1 LSVQGKYDI
10 EAKKFYERVGLQFEL
25 NVEIPAD
32 SEVIIG
38 ILNNSD
44 SVLKRLYLAYF
55 PMVLQLVLNN
65 NGDEDDAKDVY
76 QEAII
81 VLYNKVKT
89 GDFELSSKLK
99 TYIYSICRRLWLKR
113 LKQMNRYGGDI
124 KDFQEYLPVEDD
136 VEKHHDRDMQLN
148 KMEDALKLLGEPCKT
163 IMEDFYIHSRSM
175 QEICERFGY
184 TNADNAKTQKYK
196 CLQRLKKLFFQ
207 Q

>member
-1 LSVQGKYDI
+1 MNK
-10 EAKKFYERVGLQFEL
+10 QF

-65 NGDEDDAKDVY
+65 NGNEDDAKDIY

-81 VLYNKVKT
+81 VLYNKVKR

-113 LKQMNRYGGDI
+113 LKQLNRYGGDI
-124 KDFQEYLPVEDD
+124 KDFEDYLPVEDD
-136 VEKHHDRDMQLN
+136 VEKHQDRDLQLN
-148 KMEDALKLLGEPCKT
+148 KMQDALNLLGEPCKT
-163 IMEDFYIHSRSM
+163 IMEDFYMHSRSM
-175 QEICERFGY
+175 QDICERFGY

>member
-1 LSVQGKYDI
+1 VNKQID
-10 EAKKFYERVGLQFEL
+10 LQ
-25 NVEIPAD
+25 IPAD

-55 PMVLQLVLNN
+55 PMVLQLILNN
-65 NGDEDDAKDVY
+65 NGNEDDAKDVY

-81 VLYNKVKT
+81 VLYNKVKR

-113 LKQMNRYGGDI
+113 LKQLNRYGGDI
-124 KDFQEYLPVEDD
+124 KDFQEYLPVEDEI
-136 VEKHHDRDMQLN
+136 EKHQDRDMQLN
-148 KMEDALKLLGEPCKT
+148 KMENALKLLGEPCKT
-163 IMEDFYIHSRSM
+163 IMEDFYMHSKSM